1 MKVTKDFLNVIFLNK
16 FLEFNKQLQI
26 EIDREVAKS
35 YQSEGKSSVLK
46 TNYETTMAEV
56 KDKWGR
62 TEKEYIEKLFESN
75 INQHVVEDLEM

>member
-1 MKVTKDFLNVIFLNK
+1 
-16 FLEFNKQLQI
+16 
-26 EIDREVAKS
+26 
-35 YQSEGKSSVLK
+35 
-46 TNYETTMAEV
+46 MAEV